1 MQHHAGHIT
10 ADVAMRGMTVF
21 IGLQLAIAGVRE
33 AEARRRRD
41 GVYAVADLQI
51 RLEESRA
58 IEEQAVDAAAA
69 LDAENARLRR
79 ELASARAQIASLE
92 VEALS
97 YAKMAGLV

>member
-21 IGLQLAIAGVRE
+21 TGLQLSIASYRE

-41 GVYAVADLQI
+41 GIYAVADLQI

-69 LDAENARLRR
+69 LDAENAKLRR
-79 ELASARAQIASLE
+79 ELAAAKAQIASLE

-97 YAKMAGLV
+97 YARMAGLV